1 VPAWPDRAAPLL
13 SAAWRAY
20 RSTAPATTSVA
31 IRPTKPK
38 AASPPGARVGAK
50 EGGPVRVLVVE
61 DTREYRELV
70 AKQLGNEGFAVDV
83 AQDGGTAVELAR
95 TREPD
100 VIVLDL
106 GLPHMDG
113 VEVCRQVRTFSQ
125 AYVVMLTGRDDEVD
139 KLVGLSVGADDY
151 MTKPFSA
158 RELVA
163 RVRAML
169 RRPRP
174 SSNSSSE
181 RRVGEL
187 TIDPGAREVRN
198 GNVKVELTR
207 IEFDLLDALSER
219 PRLVFSRSQLLERI
233 WGENWYGDDHVVD
246 VHVSSLRRK
255 IGDDPQS
262 SRFIRTVRGSAT
274 GWPTGARPRLP
285 SRLEAPSVRSPES
298 PPYARCADAAGRWRR
313 RRPGSCLHGPSP
325 RATSTGRRV
334 PRRPPKR
341 SAT

>member
-1 VPAWPDRAAPLL
+1 
-13 SAAWRAY
+13 
-20 RSTAPATTSVA
+20 VA

-38 AASPPGARVGAK
+38 AASPPGARGGAK

-106 GLPHMDG
+106 GLPDMDG

-187 TIDPGAREVRN
+187 TIDPGAREVRI

-246 VHVSSLRRK
+246 VHDSSLRRK

-262 SRFIRTVRGSAT
+262 SRFIRTVRGVGYRLVDGSSA
-274 GWPTGARPRLP
+274 
-285 SRLEAPSVRSPES
+285 
-298 PPYARCADAAGRWRR
+298 
-313 RRPGSCLHGPSP
+313 
-325 RATSTGRRV
+325 
-334 PRRPPKR
+334 
-341 SAT
+341 